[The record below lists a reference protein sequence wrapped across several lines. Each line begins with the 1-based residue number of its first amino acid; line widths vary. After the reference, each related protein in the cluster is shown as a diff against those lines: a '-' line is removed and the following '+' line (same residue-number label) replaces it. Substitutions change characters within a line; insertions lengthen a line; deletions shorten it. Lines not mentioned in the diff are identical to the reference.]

1 MKTKVID
8 FIELYNDILY
18 TTTDLTI
25 RYDKKPLNKQ
35 KSYFIYINGHS
46 VELYRTININ
56 TMGLINN
63 FNINFKVL
71 ADKQVLTDFIE
82 DLKYLIDALKVKEAI
97 TFDKVSY
104 ICGVF
109 AYILD
114 NVELFASY
122 LNSEIITNE

>member
-8 FIELYNDILY
+8 YIELYNSILY
-18 TTTDLTI
+18 NTNDLTI
-25 RYDKKPLNKQ
+25 MYDKKPLNKQ

-71 ADKQVLTDFIE
+71 ADKEVREDFAK
-82 DLKYLIDALKVKEAI
+82 DLKYLIEALEFKELI
-97 TFDKVSY
+97 GYDKVSY
-104 ICGVF
+104 ISSAF
-109 AYILD
+109 TYILD
-114 NVELFASY
+114 NIEVFASY
-122 LNSEIITNE
+122 LDSEIISNE

>member
-18 TTTDLTI
+18 TTTDLTM

-46 VELYRTININ
+46 VELYRIININ

-63 FNINFKVL
+63 FNINFKEH
-71 ADKQVLTDFIE
+71 FI
-82 DLKYLIDALKVKEAI
+82 
-97 TFDKVSY
+97 T
-104 ICGVF
+104 
-109 AYILD
+109 ILRKLSE
-114 NVELFASY
+114 NV
-122 LNSEIITNE
+122 

>member
-18 TTTDLTI
+18 TTTDLTMQ
-25 RYDKKPLNKQ
+25 YDKKPLNKQ

-71 ADKQVLTDFIE
+71 AVKQVLTDFIE
-82 DLKYLIDALKVKEAI
+82 DLKYLIEALKVKEAI

-104 ICGVF
+104 ICSVF

>member
-18 TTTDLTI
+18 TANDLTI
-25 RYDKKPLNKQ
+25 QYDKKLINTQ

-46 VELYRTININ
+46 IELYRIININ

-82 DLKYLIDALKVKEAI
+82 DLKYLIDALKVKESI
-97 TFDKVSY
+97 TYDKVSY
-104 ICGVF
+104 IYNAF

-114 NVELFASY
+114 IVELFASY
-122 LNSEIITNE
+122 LNSEIISNE